1 MIKEFGMYVNH
12 LDKFLKVVFSNTE
25 VWQWPTSW
33 SELDKLKFVDEA
45 LEYLEKQEMYEE
57 CKKLYELKKTI

>member
-1 MIKEFGMYVNH
+1 MITGFGMYVNH

-33 SELDKLKFVDEA
+33 SELDKLKFIDEG
-45 LEYLEKQEMYEE
+45 LEYLEKREMYEE

>member
-1 MIKEFGMYVNH
+1 MITGFGMYVNH

-33 SELDKLKFVDEA
+33 SELDKLKFIDEA
-45 LEYLEKQEMYEE
+45 LEYLEKQEMYE
-57 CKKLYELKKTI
+57 